1 MAIRNW
7 GPWAAIIAFS
17 ALLTMPAALGP
28 MRLNESFWI
37 DWVWL
42 DQFAEQLRHG
52 ILYPRWLPLSHGGL
66 GSPVFYYYPPLA
78 FYVGSIFSL
87 AGLTT
92 YASLVAAFFTA
103 YALSGVAMYAWLRN
117 AAPRPLLG
125 ALAYVAAPYHA
136 FNFYSRGAIA
146 ETLATALLPFVMIG
160 IRRLARG
167 QRGGHAITAI
177 SYGLLIITHLPLA
190 LLASLFL
197 FAPYALLWSVRSE
210 WRRLIPV
217 TGALASGV
225 ALASAYLLPALL
237 LEPYRDAAKLWHD
250 PSLQPANWTLWL
262 PSFWVDHSYQGVLLI
277 AAAIS
282 LPLLML
288 AVWQRSGW
296 AIWGLVCI
304 LVAVGAVPLIW
315 HAPLLRSVQFPFRL
329 LPIAEFS
336 AAAAFAFVNIRLVWL
351 TLSAVPSMFLTSQIV
366 QSASAAQGV
375 TFAEMQSVYPDV
387 PENLPPGERPY
398 SWPSRWALAL
408 ADEHRQPVAVNGTT
422 VDTVFYFPAWQVRCG
437 GRQVQTFAEPE
448 TRLLSY
454 KGQSC
459 NRWLGVT
466 SSERVGRVISLL
478 GLLGLLGFWAF
489 DSRRRQ
495 N

>member
-1 MAIRNW
+1 MRSW
-7 GPWAAIIAFS
+7 GPWAALIALS
-17 ALLTMPAALGP
+17 ALLTLPAALGP

-42 DQFAEQLRHG
+42 DQFAEQLRQG

-78 FYVGSIFSL
+78 FYLGSIFSL

-92 YASLVAAFFTA
+92 YASLIAAFFAA

-125 ALAYVAAPYHA
+125 AMAYVVAPYHA

-167 QRGGHAITAI
+167 ERGGYALAAV
-177 SYGLLIITHLPLA
+177 SYGLLIATHLPLA

-197 FAPYALLWSVRSE
+197 FAPYALLWIVRSD
-210 WRRLIPV
+210 WQRLVPM
-217 TGALASGV
+217 TAALATGM

-250 PSLQPANWTLWL
+250 PSLQPANWTVWN
-262 PSFWVDHSYQGVLLI
+262 PSFWVDHSYHGVLLI

-282 LPLLML
+282 LPLLVF

-296 AIWGLVCI
+296 AMWGLACT
-304 LVAVGAVPLIW
+304 LVAVGAAPLIW

-329 LPIAEFS
+329 LPIAEFA
-336 AAAAFAFVNIRLVWL
+336 AAAAFAFVSIRPIWL
-351 TLSAVPSMFLTSQIV
+351 TLIAVPSMFLTSQIV
-366 QSASAAQGV
+366 QSASAAQAV
-375 TFAEMQSVYPDV
+375 TFAEMQAAYPDV
-387 PENLPPGERPY
+387 PENLPPGPRPY
-398 SWPSRWALAL
+398 SWPSRWAIAL
-408 ADEHRQPVAVNGTT
+408 AGEHRQPVVVNGTT

-437 GRQVQTFAEPE
+437 GQRTYAFPEPE
-448 TRLLSY
+448 ARLLSY

-459 NRWLGVT
+459 NRWLGLT
-466 SSERVGRVISLL
+466 LPERVGRAISLL

-489 DSRRRQ
+489 RSLGRRP
-495 N
+495 